1 MDAKECS
8 KIYINVKN
16 NANELFAVSEILSKG
31 TYYGKAISN
40 LILGVEEYIKCFLIF
55 LEGHNFEL
63 RKIKGVNKIFNS
75 HYARHSILIEIFS
88 FWVGIKYLFEKNNS
102 PSKENLNINKFLLT
116 IFQGLSYSSWW
127 EKADQLKQNGLY
139 VGYHNKLLLP
149 SDFNE
154 KDYQDS
160 LKFTKPVILEID
172 EFIKHIDQMSAEE
185 LDELRKL
192 FEESDFKSLINEA
205 IFRID

>member
-1 MDAKECS
+1 MDR
-8 KIYINVKN
+8 
-16 NANELFAVSEILSKG
+16 NELLRQIEP
-31 TYYGKAISN
+31 
-40 LILGVEEYIKCFLIF
+40 LIF
-55 LEGHNFEL
+55 GINSESVQNYLANLDYQNFTYFASL
-63 RKIKGVNKIFNS
+63 VTQKIS
-75 HYARHSILIEIFS
+75 SS
-88 FWVGIKYLFEKNNS
+88 KNNS